1 MAKKG
6 GSKQKKMNA
15 RVDFTPM
22 VDMIMLLVTFFMLC
36 TTLIKPQTMEISM
49 PSDKNDLNEDNQSQI
64 AASKA
69 ITILLDENNK
79 IYYYTGKPD
88 EAKLVETSY
97 GKDGIRNALMHL
109 NAAAQQQVQALKKE
123 FETKRSSNPTVD
135 AKNQEEYKKRLAD
148 IKNGKNTPNVIIKAT
163 DKATYKNLID
173 VLDEMQICSIGKY
186 VIDNIADG
194 DLAKIK
200 DYKANPAQQ

>member
-1 MAKKG
+1 
-6 GSKQKKMNA
+6 MNA

-97 GKDGIRNALMHL
+97 GKDGIRAALMRL

-123 FETKRSSNPTVD
+123 FETRRSSNPTVD

>member
-1 MAKKG
+1 MAKKNS
-6 GSKQKKMNA
+6 SKQKKMNA